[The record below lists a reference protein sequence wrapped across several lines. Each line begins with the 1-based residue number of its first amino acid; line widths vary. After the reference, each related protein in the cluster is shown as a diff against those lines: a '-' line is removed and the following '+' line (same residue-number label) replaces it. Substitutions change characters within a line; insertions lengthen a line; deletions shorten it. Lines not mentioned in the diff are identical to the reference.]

1 MIWYAITFIQAEESS
16 PLSPEIQLSEKLL
29 LVVTVFGGLIDI
41 IVPGLICVIIYE
53 SSKVRL
59 TYNSK
64 GEVRFMR
71 AELDSEGSSEEELE
85 PDHEL
90 EEWLNDGMARTVSFE
105 RKMDAKTNRDSLTKR
120 GAEWTVAGAMT

>member
-1 MIWYAITFIQAEESS
+1 MIWYAITFMESS

>member
-71 AELDSEGSSEEELE
+71 ADLDSEGSSEEELE

>member
-71 AELDSEGSSEEELE
+71 ADLDSEGSS
-85 PDHEL
+85 
-90 EEWLNDGMARTVSFE
+90 
-105 RKMDAKTNRDSLTKR
+105 
-120 GAEWTVAGAMT
+120 